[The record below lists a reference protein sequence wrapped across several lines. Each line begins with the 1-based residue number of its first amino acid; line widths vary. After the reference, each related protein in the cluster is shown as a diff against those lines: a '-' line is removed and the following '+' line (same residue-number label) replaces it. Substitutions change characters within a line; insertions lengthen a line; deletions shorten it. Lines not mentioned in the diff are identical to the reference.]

1 MALLHQLVAW
11 IVATVSQFGYLGIVI
26 MMFLESS
33 FFPFPS
39 EVVMVPAG
47 YLAFKGEM
55 SLGVALIMGIIG
67 SILGGVFNY
76 LLALWLGRPFFH
88 KWGKYILISEDK
100 ITKVEKFFARH
111 GEIGT
116 FTGRLIPVV
125 RQYISFPAGLAR
137 MKMSLFILYTSLGA
151 GLWCSILLAIGYIAG
166 RNEVLIKAYVNTAVI
181 WMLVFSACLIGIY
194 SLIYLRRKANI

>member
-100 ITKVEKFFARH
+100 ITKVERFFARH

-166 RNEVLIKAYVNTAVI
+166 RNELLIRAYVNTAVI
-181 WMLVFSACLIGIY
+181 WMLIFSACLTGIY
-194 SLIYLRRKANI
+194 SLIYLRRKAKI